1 MLDENAFMS
10 LSHRNRKNEI
20 LSDNINSNVF
30 NLLLK
35 SKRENNSE
43 KHNESFDIFDKPLNI
58 FSKIEKP
65 KKIINKIYNEKAIK
79 NGSEKNIEKK
89 LLSRPCHQFME
100 NITNKK
106 IYIKKKLLEQILQNR
121 KIDIPK
127 MIKENQKVIKL
138 NKITNKENEL
148 LSDSSINEHNLNKSK
163 KKIEVIELDK
173 IANIN
178 KENFYDKLNKINT
191 NKISLLKKLKFESL
205 KKFSK
210 NVKLTDKKLGINLIL
225 KKGCPNKNEVDK
237 NNCDEIKINTIKEKV
252 RNYFI
257 GKFNNIKEYFE
268 NWDEQKTGKINIKD
282 MYNYLNNKIKYKIS
296 KNDTR
301 KLLNSICNKNYLDL
315 ENFRIIFFE
324 NPPKEK
330 LFIRGNKFFEFGEP
344 LYKYNNEI
352 NRINRSENNLRV
364 SFFEK
369 FKYNEIISLI
379 LKQKNIILSK
389 INSDK
394 VTLTFVEFY
403 SIIKSSIDEKK
414 YIFDKEIKKLFNDYK
429 QNSLDLINMYDFFEK
444 ISVKNEE
451 IKRNNSVINIKR
463 HINSGVQPIINKNKS
478 SLFNLN
484 SRNTKNNFFSKDSN
498 QSKTNFFIDKAI
510 PSINDKKKKNNI
522 ISLNKFKNIRNN
534 FSSDLD
540 KNNNTKLIMSNIK
553 IYKNFNEYKN
563 ITHECNENSKLIDFQ
578 LPNIIKHERNK
589 NKNKN
594 SDIIAFL

>member
-1 MLDENAFMS
+1 MLDENAFVS
-10 LSHRNRKNEI
+10 LSHRNQKNEI
-20 LSDNINSNVF
+20 FSDNINSNIF

-43 KHNESFDIFDKPLNI
+43 KHNESFDIFEKPLNI
-58 FSKIEKP
+58 FSKLEKP
-65 KKIINKIYNEKAIK
+65 KEIINIINNEKNVK
-79 NGSEKNIEKK
+79 NGIEKNIEKK
-89 LLSRPCHQFME
+89 KLSRPYHNFME

-106 IYIKKKLLEQILQNR
+106 IYVKKKLLEQILQNK

-127 MIKENQKVIKL
+127 MLKENHKVIKL
-138 NKITNKENEL
+138 SKIINKANEL
-148 LSDSSINEHNLNKSK
+148 ISDSSINEYNLNKSK
-163 KKIEVIELDK
+163 KKNEAIELDK
-173 IANIN
+173 ITNTN
-178 KENFYDKLNKINT
+178 KENIYDKLNKINI

-210 NVKLTDKKLGINLIL
+210 NVKLTDKKLSVNLIL
-225 KKGCPNKNEVDK
+225 KKGCLNKNEIDK

-257 GKFNNIKEYFE
+257 GRFNNIKEYFE
-268 NWDEQKTGKINIKD
+268 NWNEQKTGKININD

-315 ENFRIIFFE
+315 ENFRVIFFE

-330 LFIRGNKFFEFGEP
+330 LFIRGNKFFEFNEP
-344 LYKYNNEI
+344 LFKYNIEL
-352 NRINRSENNLRV
+352 NRINRSENNLRI

-394 VTLTFVEFY
+394 VSLTFVEFY
-403 SIIKSSIDEKK
+403 SIIKNSIDEKK

-429 QNSLDLINMYDFFEK
+429 ENSLDLINIYDFFER
-444 ISVKNEE
+444 ISIKNEE
-451 IKRNNSVINIKR
+451 IKRNNSVINIKK
-463 HINSGVQPIINKNKS
+463 HINSGIQPMLNKNKS

-484 SRNTKNNFFSKDSN
+484 SRNTKNNFFLKETN
-498 QSKTNFFIDKAI
+498 QSRTNFFIDKAI
-510 PSINDKKKKNNI
+510 PSENDKRKNNI
-522 ISLNKFKNIRNN
+522 ISLNKFKNIRKNL
-534 FSSDLD
+534 SSDLD
-540 KNNNTKLIMSNIK
+540 KNNNSKLIISNIK
-553 IYKNFNEYKN
+553 IYKKFNEYTKN
-563 ITHECNENSKLIDFQ
+563 ITHEYNENSKIIDFQ
-578 LPNIIKHERNK
+578 LPNIPKHER

>member
-1 MLDENAFMS
+1 MLDENAFVS
-10 LSHRNRKNEI
+10 LSHRNQKNEI
-20 LSDNINSNVF
+20 FSDNINSNIF

-43 KHNESFDIFDKPLNI
+43 KHNESFDIFEKPLNI
-58 FSKIEKP
+58 FSKLEKP
-65 KKIINKIYNEKAIK
+65 KEIINIINNEKNVK
-79 NGSEKNIEKK
+79 NGIEKNIEKK
-89 LLSRPCHQFME
+89 ILSRPYHHFME

-106 IYIKKKLLEQILQNR
+106 IYVKKKLLEQILQNK

-127 MIKENQKVIKL
+127 MLKENHKVIKL
-138 NKITNKENEL
+138 SKIINKANEL
-148 LSDSSINEHNLNKSK
+148 ISDSSINEYNLNKSK
-163 KKIEVIELDK
+163 KKNEAIELDK
-173 IANIN
+173 IANTN
-178 KENFYDKLNKINT
+178 KENIYDKLNKINI

-210 NVKLTDKKLGINLIL
+210 NVKLTDKKLSVNLIL
-225 KKGCPNKNEVDK
+225 KKGCLNKNEIDK

-257 GKFNNIKEYFE
+257 GRFNNIKEYFE
-268 NWDEQKTGKINIKD
+268 NW
-282 MYNYLNNKIKYKIS
+282 KIKYKIS

-315 ENFRIIFFE
+315 ENFRVIFFE

-330 LFIRGNKFFEFGEP
+330 LFIRGNKFFEFNEP
-344 LYKYNNEI
+344 LFKYNIEL
-352 NRINRSENNLRV
+352 NRINRSENNLRI

-394 VTLTFVEFY
+394 VSLTFVEFY
-403 SIIKSSIDEKK
+403 SIIKNSIDEKK

-429 QNSLDLINMYDFFEK
+429 ENSLDLINIYDFFER
-444 ISVKNEE
+444 ISIKNEE
-451 IKRNNSVINIKR
+451 IKRNNSVINIKK
-463 HINSGVQPIINKNKS
+463 HINSGIQPMLNKNKS

-484 SRNTKNNFFSKDSN
+484 SRNTKNNFFLKESN
-498 QSKTNFFIDKAI
+498 QSRTNFFIDKAI
-510 PSINDKKKKNNI
+510 PSENDKRKNNN
-522 ISLNKFKNIRNN
+522 ISLNKFKNIRKNL
-534 FSSDLD
+534 SSDLD
-540 KNNNTKLIMSNIK
+540 KNNNSKLIISNIK
-553 IYKNFNEYKN
+553 IYKKFNEYTKN
-563 ITHECNENSKLIDFQ
+563 ITHEYNENSKIIDFQ
-578 LPNIIKHERNK
+578 LPNIPKHER

>member
-1 MLDENAFMS
+1 MLDENAFVS
-10 LSHRNRKNEI
+10 LSHRNQKHEI
-20 LSDNINSNVF
+20 FSDNINSNIF

-43 KHNESFDIFDKPLNI
+43 KHNESFDIFEKPLNI
-58 FSKIEKP
+58 FSKLEKP
-65 KKIINKIYNEKAIK
+65 KEIINIINNEKNVK
-79 NGSEKNIEKK
+79 NGIEKNIEKK
-89 LLSRPCHQFME
+89 KLSRPYHHFME

-106 IYIKKKLLEQILQNR
+106 IYVKKKLLEQILQNK

-127 MIKENQKVIKL
+127 MLKENHKVIKL
-138 NKITNKENEL
+138 SKIINKANEL
-148 LSDSSINEHNLNKSK
+148 ISDSSINEYNLNKSK
-163 KKIEVIELDK
+163 KKNEAIELDK
-173 IANIN
+173 ITNTN
-178 KENFYDKLNKINT
+178 KENIYDKLNKINI

-210 NVKLTDKKLGINLIL
+210 NVKLTDKKLSVNLIL
-225 KKGCPNKNEVDK
+225 KKGCLNKNEIDK

-257 GKFNNIKEYFE
+257 GRFNNIKEYFE
-268 NWDEQKTGKINIKD
+268 NWNEQKTGKININD

-315 ENFRIIFFE
+315 ENFRVIFFE

-330 LFIRGNKFFEFGEP
+330 LFIRGNKFFEFNEP
-344 LYKYNNEI
+344 LFKYNIEL
-352 NRINRSENNLRV
+352 NRINRSENNLRI

-394 VTLTFVEFY
+394 VSLTFVEFY
-403 SIIKSSIDEKK
+403 SIIKNSIDEKK

-429 QNSLDLINMYDFFEK
+429 ENSLDLINIYDFFER
-444 ISVKNEE
+444 ISIKNEE
-451 IKRNNSVINIKR
+451 IKRNNSVINIKK
-463 HINSGVQPIINKNKS
+463 HINSGIQPMLNKNKS

-484 SRNTKNNFFSKDSN
+484 SRNTKNNFFLKESN
-498 QSKTNFFIDKAI
+498 QSRTNFFIDKAI
-510 PSINDKKKKNNI
+510 PSENDKRKNNN
-522 ISLNKFKNIRNN
+522 ISLNKFKNIRKNL
-534 FSSDLD
+534 SSDLD
-540 KNNNTKLIMSNIK
+540 KNNNSKLIISNIK
-553 IYKNFNEYKN
+553 IYKKFNKYTKN
-563 ITHECNENSKLIDFQ
+563 ITHEYNENSKIIDFQ
-578 LPNIIKHERNK
+578 LPNIPKHER

>member
-1 MLDENAFMS
+1 MLDENAFVS
-10 LSHRNRKNEI
+10 LSHRNQKNEI
-20 LSDNINSNVF
+20 FSDNINSNIF

-43 KHNESFDIFDKPLNI
+43 KHNESFDIFEKPLNI
-58 FSKIEKP
+58 FSKLEKP
-65 KKIINKIYNEKAIK
+65 KEIINIINNEKNVK
-79 NGSEKNIEKK
+79 NVIEKNIEKK
-89 LLSRPCHQFME
+89 ILSRPYHNFME

-106 IYIKKKLLEQILQNR
+106 IYVKKKLLEQILQNK

-127 MIKENQKVIKL
+127 MIKENHKVIKL
-138 NKITNKENEL
+138 SKIINKANEL
-148 LSDSSINEHNLNKSK
+148 ISDSSINEYNLNKSK
-163 KKIEVIELDK
+163 KKNEAIELDK
-173 IANIN
+173 ITNTN
-178 KENFYDKLNKINT
+178 KENIYDKLNKINI

-210 NVKLTDKKLGINLIL
+210 NVKLTDKKLSVNLIL
-225 KKGCPNKNEVDK
+225 KKGCLNKNEIDK

-257 GKFNNIKEYFE
+257 GRFNNIKEYFE
-268 NWDEQKTGKINIKD
+268 NWNEQKTGKININD

-315 ENFRIIFFE
+315 ENFRVIFFE

-330 LFIRGNKFFEFGEP
+330 LFIRGNKFFEFNEP
-344 LYKYNNEI
+344 LFKYNIEL
-352 NRINRSENNLRV
+352 NRINRSENNLRI

-394 VTLTFVEFY
+394 VSLTFVEFY
-403 SIIKSSIDEKK
+403 SIIKNSIDEKK

-429 QNSLDLINMYDFFEK
+429 ENSLDLINIYDFFER
-444 ISVKNEE
+444 ISIKNEE
-451 IKRNNSVINIKR
+451 IKRNNSVINIKK
-463 HINSGVQPIINKNKS
+463 HINSGIQPMLNKNKS

-484 SRNTKNNFFSKDSN
+484 SRNTKNNFFLKESN
-498 QSKTNFFIDKAI
+498 QSRTNFFIDKAI
-510 PSINDKKKKNNI
+510 PSENDKRKNNI
-522 ISLNKFKNIRNN
+522 ISLNKFKNIRKNL
-534 FSSDLD
+534 SSDLD
-540 KNNNTKLIMSNIK
+540 KNNNSKLIISNIK
-553 IYKNFNEYKN
+553 IYKKFNEYTKN
-563 ITHECNENSKLIDFQ
+563 ITHEYNENSKIIDFQ
-578 LPNIIKHERNK
+578 LPNIPKHER

>member
-1 MLDENAFMS
+1 MLDENAFVS
-10 LSHRNRKNEI
+10 LSHRNQKNEI
-20 LSDNINSNVF
+20 FSDNINSNIF

-43 KHNESFDIFDKPLNI
+43 KHNESFDIFEKPLNI
-58 FSKIEKP
+58 FSKLEKP
-65 KKIINKIYNEKAIK
+65 KEIINIINNEKNVK
-79 NGSEKNIEKK
+79 NGIEKNIEKK
-89 LLSRPCHQFME
+89 ILSRPYHNFME

-106 IYIKKKLLEQILQNR
+106 IYVKKKLLEQILQNK

-127 MIKENQKVIKL
+127 MLKENHKVIKL
-138 NKITNKENEL
+138 SKIINKANEL
-148 LSDSSINEHNLNKSK
+148 ISDSSINEYNLNKSK
-163 KKIEVIELDK
+163 KKNEAIELDK
-173 IANIN
+173 IANTN
-178 KENFYDKLNKINT
+178 KENIYDKLNKINI

-210 NVKLTDKKLGINLIL
+210 NVKLTDKKLSVNLIL
-225 KKGCPNKNEVDK
+225 KKGCLNKNEIDK

-257 GKFNNIKEYFE
+257 GRFNNIKEYFE
-268 NWDEQKTGKINIKD
+268 NWNEQKTGKININE

-315 ENFRIIFFE
+315 ENFRVIFFE

-330 LFIRGNKFFEFGEP
+330 LFIRGNKFFEFNEP
-344 LYKYNNEI
+344 LFKYNIEL
-352 NRINRSENNLRV
+352 NRINRSENNLRI

-394 VTLTFVEFY
+394 VSLTFVEFY
-403 SIIKSSIDEKK
+403 SIIKNSIDEKK

-429 QNSLDLINMYDFFEK
+429 ENSLDLINIYDFFER
-444 ISVKNEE
+444 ISIKNEE
-451 IKRNNSVINIKR
+451 IKRNNSVINIKK
-463 HINSGVQPIINKNKS
+463 HINSGIQPMLNKNKS

-484 SRNTKNNFFSKDSN
+484 SRNTKNNFFLKESN
-498 QSKTNFFIDKAI
+498 QSRTNFFIDKAI
-510 PSINDKKKKNNI
+510 PSENDKRKNNI
-522 ISLNKFKNIRNN
+522 ISLNKFKNIRKNL
-534 FSSDLD
+534 SSDLD
-540 KNNNTKLIMSNIK
+540 KNNNSKLIISNIK
-553 IYKNFNEYKN
+553 IYKKFNEYTKN
-563 ITHECNENSKLIDFQ
+563 ITHEYNENSKIIDFQ
-578 LPNIIKHERNK
+578 LPNISKHER